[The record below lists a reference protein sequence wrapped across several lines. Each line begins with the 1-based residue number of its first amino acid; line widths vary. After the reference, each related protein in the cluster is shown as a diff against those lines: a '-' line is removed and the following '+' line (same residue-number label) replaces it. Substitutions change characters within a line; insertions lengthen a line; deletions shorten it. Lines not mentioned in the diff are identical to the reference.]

1 MPTIM
6 PEGENIRR
14 AIKWISANFEENNKQ
29 SAAQL
34 VEKAVF
40 KFDLSPKDAE
50 FLSGFFRHH
59 KAEK

>member
-1 MPTIM
+1 MPTIV
-6 PEGENIRR
+6 PEGENVPK
-14 AIKWISANFEENNKQ
+14 AIKWISANIEENENQ
-29 SAAQL
+29 PILQL

-50 FLSGFFRHH
+50 FLSGFFRNR